1 MQLDLFPTSEP
12 EIKGQLAA
20 FAVVLRGLIEALIAN
35 GQLTPQ
41 QAASII
47 RHADLKTAYAIWDS
61 LQGEMPDAELRR
73 MEAQAE
79 RFLST
84 LRNGNNILD
93 QPRKRRAM
101 KNTHTCPKCNSQ
113 EIMRIEGR
121 IGGYSGGNDIAGT
134 AGPFSF
140 RTVKVTRYLCGSC
153 GFSEEWIDE
162 PEDLHKLKEKY
173 GSS

>member
-1 MQLDLFPTSEP
+1 MFRR
-12 EIKGQLAA
+12 
-20 FAVVLRGLIEALIAN
+20 LRGLVA
-35 GQLTPQ
+35 
-41 QAASII
+41 
-47 RHADLKTAYAIWDS
+47 RHKGKL
-61 LQGEMPDAELRR
+61 
-73 MEAQAE
+73 
-79 RFLST
+79 
-84 LRNGNNILD
+84 
-93 QPRKRRAM
+93 RAM

-134 AGPFSF
+134 AGSWSF

-153 GFSEEWIDE
+153 GFSEEWIDA